1 MRSDAVPGL
10 TAPDIAY
17 CRRVLRDGSRSFH
30 AAALLLPRPTRDAV
44 AAVYTFCRRADDLID
59 ESGAGRWALVHLR
72 GRLDAVYGECRIS
85 DPGDRALR
93 AVVRHHAI
101 PRTIFDALL
110 EGFGW
115 ELEGRRYE
123 TLEDVRA
130 YGVRVAGTVGLA
142 VTHVVGRADPETL
155 ARACDLGVA
164 MQLTNIARDVG
175 EDAAAGRLY
184 LPRTWMREA
193 GIDPEEWLRHP
204 RFSAALGTVIR
215 RLLLEADRLYLR
227 AEPGIARLPR
237 GMRWSIRAARM
248 IYAEIGRVI
257 ARRGFDSVSG
267 RAFTTART
275 KLRLAVAA
283 LGPLRPTS
291 TSEPALAEAFHLV
304 LASAGAAGPNRRTH
318 SSKTERTLNILPEM
332 Q

>member
-1 MRSDAVPGL
+1 MRSEPVPGL
-10 TAPDIAY
+10 TATDIGY

-30 AAALLLPRPTRDAV
+30 AAGLLLPRHTRDAI
-44 AAVYTFCRRADDLID
+44 AAVYTFCRRADDLVD
-59 ESGAGRWALVHLR
+59 ETGAGRWALVHLR
-72 GRLDAVYGECRIS
+72 GRLNAVYGNRAID
-85 DPGDRALR
+85 DPGDRALQ

-101 PRTIFDALL
+101 PRAVFDALL
-110 EGFGW
+110 EGFAW

-142 VTHVVGRADPETL
+142 VTHVIGPADPETL

-184 LPRTWMREA
+184 LPRAWMREA
-193 GIDPEEWLRHP
+193 GIDPDAWLRDP
-204 RFSAALGTVIR
+204 TFSPALATVVR
-215 RLLLEADRLYLR
+215 KLLAEADRLYER
-227 AEPGIARLPR
+227 SESGIARLPR
-237 GMRWSIRAARM
+237 GTRWSIRAARM

-257 ARRGFDSVSG
+257 ARRGFDSMSG

-275 KLRLAVAA
+275 KLRLATAA
-283 LGPLRPTS
+283 LRPVKTADR
-291 TSEPALAEAFHLV
+291 TEPALAEALHLV
-304 LASAGAAGPNRRTH
+304 LASAGTASTHEWVEPTAAK
-318 SSKTERTLNILPEM
+318 SSA
-332 Q
+332 

>member
-1 MRSDAVPGL
+1 LAADVG
-10 TAPDIAY
+10 Y

-30 AAALLLPRPTRDAV
+30 AAALLLPGHTRDAI
-44 AAVYTFCRRADDLID
+44 AAVYTFCRRADDLVD
-59 ESGAGRWALVHLR
+59 ESGAGRWALVNLR
-72 GRLDAVYGECRIS
+72 TRLDAVYGDATIS

-101 PRTIFDALL
+101 PRAVFDALL
-110 EGFGW
+110 EGFAW

-142 VTHVVGRADPETL
+142 VTHVIGPADPETL

-184 LPRTWMREA
+184 LPRAWMRDA
-193 GIDPEEWLRHP
+193 GIDPDAWLRDPH
-204 RFSAALGTVIR
+204 FSPALATVVR
-215 RLLLEADRLYLR
+215 RLLAEADRLYLR

-237 GMRWSIRAARM
+237 GMRWSIRAARL

-275 KLRLAVAA
+275 KLRLALAA
-283 LGPLRPTS
+283 LRPLKPAERS
-291 TSEPALAEAFHLV
+291 DPALAEALHLV
-304 LASAGAAGPNRRTH
+304 LASAGAKGGSGWADPATA
-318 SSKTERTLNILPEM
+318 ERTV
-332 Q
+332 